1 MSFNTNI
8 TPGSPPLLWSDVHEA
23 FTKVNENFDILV
35 ATVGG
40 GSGLTPINFETLDT
54 SVSPTTTNTYQLGSI
69 TNQWKSV
76 YTGEFTTIDP
86 LNGLWAGSAQIK
98 GIGLTVNL
106 PENSTIGG
114 DPLTGIGTRLIIDP
128 TRVFF
133 KEVQIDNNDVIVAQE
148 NSNKFGINS
157 GNGIS
162 MTVDS
167 SAESVEI
174 NNTGILSVVNGSGI
188 TGSTISGVATV
199 TNDGVVSF
207 SNSTALPVAAAGR
220 TAGAGIVVSA
230 VKGIGINIT
239 NTGVL
244 DIQAGSAALT
254 VSKDTATGVI
264 TITNPSPAQNAFTQ
278 IEVNGDSGDRLLA
291 DSINDVLNL
300 VGSTEIVLT
309 KNSGTD
315 TVTFS
320 LNPVF
325 DLKGS
330 VFGDDSTKIVD
341 AVENKVYAEFFGNLT
356 GNVTGNVTG
365 NADSATVSTTL
376 DITNTNGLTTVFYP
390 TFVENRTTGQTVRA
404 DVDLS
409 YRTDTNTLTAP
420 AFSGNLTGTVTGNIF
435 TNLIDSADSSA
446 ITVTPAII
454 FSSDINIEND
464 IQLSNIDASIR
475 GTDKIK
481 FVPSNANEL
490 SDNIR
495 LEITSDNSF
504 QPSLSIDTPSGVDL
518 TLSSG
523 LAGIGISK
531 INSRVTLGAGNNTF
545 IVKANGSWV
554 MSLLS
559 EEPLSL
565 QIGVY
570 IANGTTWDPASKGT
584 GRPYPV
590 WYDGVVFNALY

>member
-1 MSFNTNI
+1 
-8 TPGSPPLLWSDVHEA
+8 
-23 FTKVNENFDILV
+23 
-35 ATVGG
+35 
-40 GSGLTPINFETLDT
+40 
-54 SVSPTTTNTYQLGSI
+54 
-69 TNQWKSV
+69 
-76 YTGEFTTIDP
+76 
-86 LNGLWAGSAQIK
+86 
-98 GIGLTVNL
+98 
-106 PENSTIGG
+106 
-114 DPLTGIGTRLIIDP
+114 
-128 TRVFF
+128 
-133 KEVQIDNNDVIVAQE
+133 
-148 NSNKFGINS
+148 
-157 GNGIS
+157 
-162 MTVDS
+162 
-167 SAESVEI
+167 
-174 NNTGILSVVNGSGI
+174 
-188 TGSTISGVATV
+188 
-199 TNDGVVSF
+199 
-207 SNSTALPVAAAGR
+207 
-220 TAGAGIVVSA
+220 
-230 VKGIGINIT
+230 
-239 NTGVL
+239 
-244 DIQAGSAALT
+244 
-254 VSKDTATGVI
+254 
-264 TITNPSPAQNAFTQ
+264 
-278 IEVNGDSGDRLLA
+278 
-291 DSINDVLNL
+291 
-300 VGSTEIVLT
+300 
-309 KNSGTD
+309 
-315 TVTFS
+315 
-320 LNPVF
+320 
-325 DLKGS
+325 

-341 AVENKVYAEFFGNLT
+341 AVENKVYAEFFGNL
-356 GNVTGNVTG
+356 TGNVTG

-420 AFSGNLTGTVTGNIF
+420 SFSGNLTGAVTGNIF

>member
-1 MSFNTNI
+1 MAFNTNI

-23 FTKVNENFDILV
+23 FVKVNENFDILV
-35 ATVGG
+35 ATIGT

-76 YTGEFTTIDP
+76 FTGEFTTIDP

-98 GIGLTVNL
+98 GVGLTVNL

-148 NSNKFGINS
+148 DSNKFGINS

-174 NNTGILSVVNGSGI
+174 NNTGILSVVNGAGI
-188 TGSTISGVATV
+188 TGSTVSGVATV

-207 SNSTALPVAAAGR
+207 SNSTTLPVAAAGR

-278 IEVNGDSGDRLLA
+278 IEVDGDSGDRLIA

-309 KNSGTD
+309 KNSSTD

-330 VFGDDSTKIVD
+330 VFGDDSTKIID
-341 AVENKVYAEFFGNLT
+341 AVENEVYATGGIFSPNGYFTGIETDTITTNSIFLDIVNANPAISTTVRRYMVLPGNHTETYSTCNGTT
-356 GNVTGNVTG
+356 GTGENNFIARGTLNVPQALQPGDILYGANVLGHDGSDYQLMSALIHLADLNQTISTGVVPGSIGLATFTDG
-365 NADSATVSTTL
+365 NPANFKGMFVDSRGYVSVNNGLAQSQATL
-376 DITNTNGLTTVFYP
+376 DINGFAKLAV
-390 TFVENRTTGQTVRA
+390 
-404 DVDLS
+404 
-409 YRTDTNTLTAP
+409 LTAP
-420 AFSGNLTGTVTGNIF
+420 PSVLVNGLIAIADGTIWN
-435 TNLIDSADSSA
+435 
-446 ITVTPAII
+446 P
-454 FSSDINIEND
+454 
-464 IQLSNIDASIR
+464 
-475 GTDKIK
+475 
-481 FVPSNANEL
+481 
-490 SDNIR
+490 
-495 LEITSDNSF
+495 TS
-504 QPSLSIDTPSGVDL
+504 SGVQ
-518 TLSSG
+518 TVV
-523 LAGIGISK
+523 AY
-531 INSRVTLGAGNNTF
+531 INS
-545 IVKANGSWV
+545 SWV
-554 MSLLS
+554 ALS
-559 EEPLSL
+559 
-565 QIGVY
+565 
-570 IANGTTWDPASKGT
+570 
-584 GRPYPV
+584 
-590 WYDGVVFNALY
+590 

>member
-1 MSFNTNI
+1 MAFNTNI

-23 FTKVNENFDILV
+23 FVKVNENFDILV
-35 ATVGG
+35 ATIGT

-76 YTGEFTTIDP
+76 FTGEFTTIDP

-98 GIGLTVNL
+98 GVGLTVNL

-148 NSNKFGINS
+148 DSNKFGINS

-174 NNTGILSVVNGSGI
+174 NNTGILSVVNGAGI
-188 TGSTISGVATV
+188 TGSTVSGVATV

-207 SNSTALPVAAAGR
+207 SNSTTLPVAAAGR

-278 IEVNGDSGDRLLA
+278 IEVDGDSGDRLIA

-309 KNSGTD
+309 KNSSTD

-356 GNVTGNVTG
+356 GN
-365 NADSATVSTTL
+365 ADTATIASTAL
-376 DITNTNGLTTVFYP
+376 AVDITDTNGLTTVYYP
-390 TFVENRTTGQTVRA
+390 TFVENRTTSQTVRA
-404 DVDLS
+404 DIDLS
-409 YRTDTNTLTAP
+409 YRTDTNTLTVPNIA
-420 AFSGNLTGTVTGNIF
+420 GNLTGVVTGNIF

-446 ITVTPAII
+446 ITVTPATI
-454 FSSDINIEND
+454 FSSDVTVEND
-464 IQLSNIDASIR
+464 LDVIQRLRVQGSRVINLAELKAVAAASI
-475 GTDKIK
+475 D
-481 FVPSNANEL
+481 FA
-490 SDNIR
+490 D
-495 LEITSDNSF
+495 F
-504 QPSLSIDTPSGVDL
+504 QTRIAAL
-518 TLSSG
+518 T
-523 LAGIGISK
+523 
-531 INSRVTLGAGNNTF
+531 
-545 IVKANGSWV
+545 
-554 MSLLS
+554 
-559 EEPLSL
+559 
-565 QIGVY
+565 
-570 IANGTTWDPASKGT
+570 
-584 GRPYPV
+584 
-590 WYDGVVFNALY
+590 